1 MLFLL
6 HAHVCCRWIWK
17 YSHHSSA
24 HCIGLEAIDNTWRQ
38 HLSSAD
44 VLCFDVIWLWRQEK
58 IASKPRDYDGV
69 GMRSIDVGFVCV
81 SRYSMKTKVMKREDI
96 FNVYFSVRSI
106 RSFIF
111 VSRFYV
117 FVFGVWWLRLI
128 CAFLLRLSPPTDL
141 GCFLS
146 CAQFSSSSSSNGLK
160 PRSYIIR
167 LLDFRV

>member
-44 VLCFDVIWLWRQEK
+44 VLCFDVIWLLRQKK

-81 SRYSMKTKVMKREDI
+81 SRYSMKTKAMKYEDI
-96 FNVYFSVRSI
+96 SNVYCSARSI
-106 RSFIF
+106 SSFIF
-111 VSRFYV
+111 VSRF
-117 FVFGVWWLRLI
+117 FFLRFFACL
-128 CAFLLRLSPPTDL
+128 CSRLFPEPVLQFSLLRRLTVSNLLVISFHSSIFVSDL
-141 GCFLS
+141 NHLYPSG
-146 CAQFSSSSSSNGLK
+146 
-160 PRSYIIR
+160 
-167 LLDFRV
+167 V